1 LFRVSP
7 GEYFHV
13 YRVSLL
19 RRLTLSTSQDLIEN
33 QAQAQLCE
41 ALKKG
46 KMISRKQRR
55 KNKMKKFGLVLA
67 GGIAAIILLSTLGPM
82 VGLLISLAILYFI
95 YKQFLKAESTG
106 GKIAL
111 SVIGVVFLMASISNA
126 PAIIGLLAAYILYLV
141 YKNWNSSKQAG
152 IKDESDPFV
161 NFEKQ
166 WNEIKNY

>member
-1 LFRVSP
+1 
-7 GEYFHV
+7 
-13 YRVSLL
+13 
-19 RRLTLSTSQDLIEN
+19 
-33 QAQAQLCE
+33 
-41 ALKKG
+41 
-46 KMISRKQRR
+46 
-55 KNKMKKFGLVLA
+55 MKKFGLVLA

-111 SVIGVVFLMASISNA
+111 GIFGVIFLMASISNA
-126 PAIIGLLAAYILYLV
+126 PAIIGVVAAYILYLV
-141 YKNWNSSKQAG
+141 YKNWNSSKQTV
-152 IKDESDPFV
+152 IKEESDPFV